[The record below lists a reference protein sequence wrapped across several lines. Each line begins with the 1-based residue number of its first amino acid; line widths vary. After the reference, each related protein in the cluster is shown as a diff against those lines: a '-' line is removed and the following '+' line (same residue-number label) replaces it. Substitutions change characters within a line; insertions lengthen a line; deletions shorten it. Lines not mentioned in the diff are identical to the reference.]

1 MKGIYLTEEGKKE
14 IEDKIADLETE
25 LNSESPF
32 ATENWKNWNR
42 GEIAAYR
49 EILSLA
55 IILPVEENWEQ
66 LEESLL
72 YGLHDHMKLQNVIHI
87 DYPNGVII
95 QPKQ

>member
-1 MKGIYLTEEGKKE
+1 MKGIYLTEEDKKE
-14 IEDKIADLETE
+14 IEDKIADLEKQM
-25 LNSESPF
+25 NKNGKF
-32 ATENWKNWNR
+32 ASVFYALSGRNLILK
-42 GEIAAYR
+42 